1 MYKKYRKELF
11 KLLLIE
17 FYSLRNNR
25 VAKTFRQGYLLLLTV
40 KDLVEM
46 RTRGILNYINNRKN
60 YFRPF

>member
-40 KDLVEM
+40 KVEYQ
-46 RTRGILNYINNRKN
+46 RNPQLYQ
-60 YFRPF
+60 

>member
-1 MYKKYRKELF
+1 MDKAIFKILYKNRYVKKYRKELF

-40 KDLVEM
+40 KVENQ
-46 RTRGILNYINNRKN
+46 RNPQLYQ
-60 YFRPF
+60 

>member
-1 MYKKYRKELF
+1 MDKAIFKILYKNRYVKKYRKELF

-40 KDLVEM
+40 KVEYQ
-46 RTRGILNYINNRKN
+46 RNPQLYQ
-60 YFRPF
+60 

>member
-17 FYSLRNNR
+17 FYSLRNNS

-40 KDLVEM
+40 KVENQ
-46 RTRGILNYINNRKN
+46 RNPQLYQ
-60 YFRPF
+60 

>member
-40 KDLVEM
+40 KDLVENQ
-46 RTRGILNYINNRKN
+46 RNPQLYQ
-60 YFRPF
+60 